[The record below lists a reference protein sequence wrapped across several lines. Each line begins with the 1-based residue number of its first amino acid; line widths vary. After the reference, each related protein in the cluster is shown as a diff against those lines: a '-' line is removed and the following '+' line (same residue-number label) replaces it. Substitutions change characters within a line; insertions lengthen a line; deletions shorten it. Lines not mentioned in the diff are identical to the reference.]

1 MGKFFTLFQQ
11 KVLNRD
17 KAATVSQQ
25 KLTPVEIRLLRE
37 ALDSEVKTG
46 NIRLREGE
54 YQHDLAKVIASF
66 QLEAHF
72 PDVKD
77 IIKRLYGK
85 EKANDIMFIRKIQTI
100 LKKMEKSD
108 VVTILQKKTPWELQ
122 KYALTSFK
130 FQDVDKNTI
139 TFATDDEL
147 AQSRSVLQAIVEREG
162 LGRTSRIVFAAQVV
176 ASSSLVTASCGT
188 AFWALLQPVVN
199 AAVFVPAFVIASA
212 SSLMLGRILS
222 RR

>member
-1 MGKFFTLFQQ
+1 M
-11 KVLNRD
+11 
-17 KAATVSQQ
+17 SQQ

-37 ALDSEVKTG
+37 ALDSDIKTG

-54 YQHDLAKVIASF
+54 YQFDLAKVITSF
-66 QLEAHF
+66 QLDAHF

-77 IIKRLYGK
+77 IIKRLYGE
-85 EKANDIMFIRKIQTI
+85 EKANDVMFIRKIQTI

-108 VVTILQKKTPWELQ
+108 IVTILQKKTPWELQ

-130 FQDVDKNTI
+130 FQDVDKNNI
-139 TFATDDEL
+139 TLATEDEL
-147 AQSRSVLQAIVEREG
+147 AQARSLLRAIMNREG
-162 LGRTSRIVFAAQVV
+162 TYMISRVAFAAQVV
-176 ASSSLVTASCGT
+176 ASSSLVAISYGA

-199 AAVFVPAFVIASA
+199 AWVFVPGFLIASVG
-212 SSLMLGRILS
+212 SLMLGRVLS